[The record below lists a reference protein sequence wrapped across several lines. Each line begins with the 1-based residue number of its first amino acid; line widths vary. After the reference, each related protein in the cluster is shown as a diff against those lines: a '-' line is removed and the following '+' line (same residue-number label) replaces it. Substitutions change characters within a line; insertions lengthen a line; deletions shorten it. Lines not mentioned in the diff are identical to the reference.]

1 MSCMRICRWP
11 QHQYRSDCN
20 WEARSAGC
28 TLSVRIFGFMAMTR
42 ETLTFGKASLI
53 PTTRIASSAGSR
65 IRSITVS
72 SFSRSSFPVR
82 SGRIC
87 ETRSKRRSTWK
98 CTIRSTGTSDPNT
111 LQGAEAA
118 PYCSA
123 WKAIPGRDSCAEGCA
138 PQLSPNPVFPLQ
150 SSAEVAFE
158 RLRPMPGTVHCTE
171 TPISKEPP
179 HFHLQSR
186 RSSEQT
192 WQKYCDS
199 EVLHVRWALG
209 DGVSLGAWVLVLG
222 GPRRTP

>member
-1 MSCMRICRWP
+1 MIRHLPDWDYMSNMERNFR
-11 QHQYRSDCN
+11 D
-20 WEARSAGC
+20 
-28 TLSVRIFGFMAMTR
+28 
-42 ETLTFGKASLI
+42 
-53 PTTRIASSAGSR
+53 PTAGSR

-138 PQLSPNPVFPLQ
+138 PQLSPANSVANRVASLIIWTLMATQESLRRVACMGGRYVPNPVFPLQ

-186 RSSEQT
+186 RS
-192 WQKYCDS
+192 
-199 EVLHVRWALG
+199 
-209 DGVSLGAWVLVLG
+209 
-222 GPRRTP
+222 